1 MSKPE
6 EIVIIDDIKSS
17 IERNLT
23 EIIAG
28 SQKILGELGNSESCL
43 LCELDEINGR
53 FQMIQSSAS
62 TFYLQVYLSTYTE
75 SFHALASAMQN
86 LSNKHHGGLIIV
98 ERGEPV
104 APYIRN
110 GVNVQAE
117 LSASLA
123 ESIFYPGNP
132 LHDGAMLVKGDKI
145 VSAANILPLSEISSG
160 GSKLGTRHRAA
171 IGLTEKTDAVV
182 LIVSEE
188 TGKMSFAKDGT
199 IYPISTNNL

>member
-1 MSKPE
+1 MSKSE
-6 EIVIIDDIKSS
+6 EVVIIDDLKKS
-17 IERNLT
+17 IERNLND
-23 EIIAG
+23 IIAG
-28 SQKILGELGNSESCL
+28 SRKILGELGDSESCL

-62 TFYLQVYLSTYTE
+62 TFYLQVYLSAYTE

-98 ERGEPV
+98 ERGESV
-104 APYIRN
+104 APFIRN

-171 IGLTEKTDAVV
+171 LGLTERTDAVV